1 MQWRSGRPI
10 LKTTAMSA
18 AMAKRDSSRPKAI
31 VLVVDDDPVVLEI
44 ARERLL
50 TAGYEVHTREEA
62 LGTSQWVMS
71 HQPDF
76 VLLDVNMPALS
87 GAELAMLI
95 RRREATRTT
104 AIILHSSLPEAEL
117 QSLALTTG
125 AIGVVHKTSSD
136 QQFLDEFERA
146 ASRHRPPFST

>member
-1 MQWRSGRPI
+1 MQWSNGRPI
-10 LKTTAMSA
+10 LKIASMSA
-18 AMAKRDSSRPKAI
+18 AMAKRDSSRAKAV
-31 VLVVDDDPVVLEI
+31 VLVVDDDPIVLEI
-44 ARERLL
+44 ARERLVS
-50 TAGYEVHTREEA
+50 AGYEVHTREEA

-76 VLLDVNMPALS
+76 VLLDINMPALS

-95 RRREATRTT
+95 RRRETTRTS

-125 AIGVVHKTSSD
+125 AIGVVRKTSSD

-146 ASRHRPPFST
+146 ASRHRAPFSS